1 MGRRGPAPQY
11 AKREALERLLNDGLS
26 LSEAARRVGVN
37 RKTAKRWRNGRVI
50 RYPGGRAVHYPPVI
64 NAPTVKTYSTR
75 YLGEGE
81 RVRLADLRREGRTI
95 RSIATLMGRAPST
108 ISRELRRGADS
119 LGRYRPHEAHQRA
132 LARRRLDRPS
142 RLARD
147 RQLREW
153 VESKLKRRWSPEQ
166 VSRGLRQQ
174 FPHQP
179 HRWLC
184 AETIYQAVYRPDLG
198 GLSRELPGRILRHR
212 RRYRLRRRDAQHRRS
227 APVTGMV
234 SVHERPDTVADRR
247 EPGHWEGDLIK
258 GSGNKSAV
266 AVLVERVSRA
276 VMLAKMPD
284 ASAASALQAFTDKLQ
299 SLQEPL
305 RQTLTYDQGREMSR
319 HAELTEATGVRVYF
333 CDPHSPWQRG
343 TCENTNGLLR
353 QYLPKGTDLSVY
365 SQEELDAI
373 ADSLNTRPRQTLGWM
388 TPLQILAQ
396 VLANPRQT
404 AAVH

>member
-1 MGRRGPAPQY
+1 MSQQKYQQLQPIERMRIEIWKAENVSAQEMGRRLGRSASTITREIKRNTCQANGYHAQEAQWQRSCRRTAAKPKPKLHPDGVLWGVVCELLRWKWSPQEI
-11 AKREALERLLNDGLS
+11 A
-26 LSEAARRVGVN
+26 
-37 RKTAKRWRNGRVI
+37 
-50 RYPGGRAVHYPPVI
+50 
-64 NAPTVKTYSTR
+64 
-75 YLGEGE
+75 
-81 RVRLADLRREGRTI
+81 
-95 RSIATLMGRAPST
+95 ATLKRAYPQQSQ
-108 ISRELRRGADS
+108 
-119 LGRYRPHEAHQRA
+119 HH
-132 LARRRLDRPS
+132 
-142 RLARD
+142 
-147 RQLREW
+147 
-153 VESKLKRRWSPEQ
+153 
-166 VSRGLRQQ
+166 VS
-174 FPHQP
+174 H
-179 HRWLC
+179 
-184 AETIYQAVYRPDLG
+184 ETIYTAIYAYPKGELRKELIACLRQNRTKRMPR
-198 GLSRELPGRILRHR
+198 SRGQDRRGRI
-212 RRYRLRRRDAQHRRS
+212 AE
-227 APVTGMV
+227 MV
-234 SVHERPDTVADRR
+234 SIHVRPPEVDDRIM
-247 EPGHWEGDLIK
+247 PGHWEGDLIK
-258 GSGNKSAV
+258 GAGNKSAV

>member
-1 MGRRGPAPQY
+1 MAKQKYRQLQPIERMRIEIWKSENVSAQEMGRRLGRSTSTITREVKRNTCQANDYQAHGAQWRHSCRRTAAKPKPKLHPDGVLWGGVCELLRWKWSPQEI
-11 AKREALERLLNDGLS
+11 A
-26 LSEAARRVGVN
+26 
-37 RKTAKRWRNGRVI
+37 
-50 RYPGGRAVHYPPVI
+50 
-64 NAPTVKTYSTR
+64 
-75 YLGEGE
+75 
-81 RVRLADLRREGRTI
+81 
-95 RSIATLMGRAPST
+95 ATLKRAYPQQSQ
-108 ISRELRRGADS
+108 
-119 LGRYRPHEAHQRA
+119 HH
-132 LARRRLDRPS
+132 
-142 RLARD
+142 
-147 RQLREW
+147 
-153 VESKLKRRWSPEQ
+153 
-166 VSRGLRQQ
+166 VS
-174 FPHQP
+174 H
-179 HRWLC
+179 
-184 AETIYQAVYRPDLG
+184 ETIYTAIYAYPKGELRKELIACLRQNRTKRMPR
-198 GLSRELPGRILRHR
+198 SRGQDRRGRI
-212 RRYRLRRRDAQHRRS
+212 AE
-227 APVTGMV
+227 MV
-234 SVHERPDTVADRR
+234 SIHVRPPEVDDRIM
-247 EPGHWEGDLIK
+247 PGHWEGDLIK